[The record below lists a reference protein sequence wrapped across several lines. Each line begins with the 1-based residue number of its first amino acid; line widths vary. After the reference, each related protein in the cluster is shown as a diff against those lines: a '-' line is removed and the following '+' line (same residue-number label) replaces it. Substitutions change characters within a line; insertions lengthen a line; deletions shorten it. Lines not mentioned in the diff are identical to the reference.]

1 MAMKKTGII
10 TTLVI
15 LVSLILWRP
24 EPAPDLHNEIQQRLL
39 EAEIGSATT
48 FHFASGSRAVVPDD
62 TTIDVLLVELES
74 SFPRVRWEA
83 AKELAVRR
91 DPRAVEA
98 VIHAMR
104 DPGGTIRV
112 CVMASALGHLKD
124 PRALSALTEAVFD
137 PANRDLRLCA
147 IQSLGMIG
155 DRSAVPTLIDALR
168 AGNTPVAAANAIAR
182 MGDERGVI
190 PIINA
195 ASDPQL
201 RLWMII
207 ALGELGSQTA
217 LPYLASLDDGQK
229 PSIRH
234 AADEAQWKIA
244 QLSTP
249 EPAASLSAV
258 LAENVSAN
266 RRMWAAFRLGEL
278 RQPVA
283 IPVLIHSLGD
293 ENKDVRGRAAAAL
306 IRIGNAILP
315 ELQQILINGSVQ
327 ARIYAAAILG
337 YVGSPAEVDWLADVI
352 NHNDDN
358 VLTNVARRSIELID
372 SFSRP
377 ETGLS
382 DLTAYYE

>member
-10 TTLVI
+10 AALVV
-15 LVSLILWRP
+15 LVSLVLWRP
-24 EPAPDLHNEIQQRLL
+24 EPAPDLHTEIQQRLL

-62 TTIDVLLVELES
+62 TTIDALLVDLES
-74 SFPRVRWEA
+74 SFPEARWEA

-98 VIHAMR
+98 VIRAMR

-137 PANRDLRLCA
+137 PVNRDLRLCA

-155 DRSAVPTLIDALR
+155 DRGAVPTLIEALK
-168 AGNTPVAAANAIAR
+168 AGNTSVAAANAIAR
-182 MGDERGVI
+182 MGDERGVM

-201 RLWMII
+201 RLWMVI
-207 ALGELGSQTA
+207 ALGELGSRTA
-217 LPYLASLDDGQK
+217 LPYLATLGDEQK
-229 PSIRH
+229 PSIRQ

-244 QLSTP
+244 QLSAP
-249 EPAASLSAV
+249 DPAAALSGV
-258 LAENVSAN
+258 LTSHDPAN

-278 RQPVA
+278 KQPDTIA
-283 IPVLIHSLGD
+283 VLIHSLGD
-293 ENKDVRGRAAAAL
+293 KNKDVRGRSAAAL
-306 IRIGNAILP
+306 IRIGGAILP
-315 ELQQILINGSVQ
+315 ELQEIMANGPVQ
-327 ARIYAAAILG
+327 ARLYAVASLG
-337 YVGSPAEVDWLADVI
+337 YAGSSVEIPLLASVV
-352 NHNDDN
+352 NDSDN
-358 VLTNVARRSIELID
+358 DALANVARRSIELID
-372 SFSRP
+372 RFSRP
-377 ETGLS
+377 NAGLS
-382 DLTAYYE
+382 NLPAS